1 MEVNITLHRRYMM
14 DRAIHSSYPKM
25 VDEDGSWVWFYGL
38 IAVTDRR
45 NDDFMTSSLR
55 YTLQMGTLG
64 SIMGGM

>member
-1 MEVNITLHRRYMM
+1 
-14 DRAIHSSYPKM
+14 M

-55 YTLQMGTLG
+55 YVLQMGSLG
-64 SIMGGM
+64 SLMDGL

>member
-1 MEVNITLHRRYMM
+1 
-14 DRAIHSSYPKM
+14 M

-64 SIMGGM
+64 LIMDGL